1 MAFSRNLHHD
11 FVPNVEY
18 DSPCRHEQVY
28 FHFEMSTKPRSSSVP
43 PEYLNI
49 LLSKTV
55 TETDY
60 ESASFFTNENIVY
73 TRYLQVADLLSSQ
86 WVLTIKRFRKRIALT
101 PRGSIRLKVVRLKNG
116 LFFESCASRDFI
128 KISFIGIWKLRAGT
142 NEVAGNSFLLLFF
155 RSFLHLLL
163 HRPF

>member
-1 MAFSRNLHHD
+1 M
-11 FVPNVEY
+11 
-18 DSPCRHEQVY
+18 
-28 FHFEMSTKPRSSSVP
+28 P

-86 WVLTIKRFRKRIALT
+86 RVLTIKRFRKRIALT

-116 LFFESCASRDFI
+116 LFFESCATRDFI
-128 KISFIGIWKLRAGT
+128 KISFIGI
-142 NEVAGNSFLLLFF
+142 
-155 RSFLHLLL
+155 
-163 HRPF
+163 